1 MNDETALDALLRGT
15 PAEVTAADVR
25 KAICRLAEAAD
36 QAAFS
41 VACSR
46 DVFEVE
52 DVAALVSRARELA
65 SLSAV
70 LAGCAPDTEYPCDDM
85 GRCADRLA
93 RMAEHLDSL

>member
-1 MNDETALDALLRGT
+1 MNDESALDALLRGT

-25 KAICRLAEAAD
+25 KAICRLAEAAV

-52 DVAALVSRARELA
+52 DVAARELA

-93 RMAEHLDSL
+93 RRAEHLDSL